1 MSMAQA
7 RRKRRE
13 MRTRRHAQTFRDPKA
28 APEEESGGR
37 ARGTRIALVAG
48 TVVALIAVGGVAYA
62 LLSGGSSAAEQP
74 AATASDPMAA
84 LAGHPLQAPE
94 CTPVKGPRWVYPKG
108 PPVKGLPPVVAK
120 ISSPIYEVFAINYP
134 CSEASTWIHK
144 LSREKIPI
152 LHSGNLTVLK
162 GPKGY
167 YCSAYP
173 DANGLAYAG
182 ACQSKGGGGCVVGK
196 NAEGRQ
202 YPDGRGCKLTG
213 GQKAFGWNW
222 NVANRRVVF
231 QPNPDTGV
239 VQLIHLSGS
248 DTNVV
253 FRYLNGSY
261 QLQVLNTSGIGYL
274 NGFAWEPSAG
284 WKVTKIKSSTGA
296 SCTLTAAGKILCK
309 GSVKPPTCLCTD
321 DGGSVEITF
330 TASPTTKKSGYL
342 FGGEP
347 WQFKITKMTP
357 VPYIIPGSPDEAQK
371 RGGV

>member
-1 MSMAQA
+1 MAQA

-13 MRTRRHAQTFRDPKA
+13 IRARRQAEASRGPKA
-28 APEEESGGR
+28 APEEEVGGSGR
-37 ARGTRIALVAG
+37 RWRIALLAG
-48 TVVALIAVGGVAYA
+48 LVVVLIAAGGLAYA
-62 LLSGGSSAAEQP
+62 LFSGGSSAGGQQAV
-74 AATASDPMAA
+74 AVSDPMAA

-94 CTPVKGPRWVYPKG
+94 CTPVKGVRWVYPKG
-108 PPVKGLPPVVAK
+108 PPVRGLPPIVAK
-120 ISSPIYEVFAINYP
+120 ISSNIYEVFAINYP

-144 LSREKIPI
+144 LSGEKIPI
-152 LHSGNLTVLK
+152 LHSGNVTVLK

-173 DANGLAYAG
+173 DANGVAYAG

-202 YPDGRGCKLTG
+202 YAEGHGCKLTG
-213 GQKAFGWNW
+213 GDKAFGWNW

-231 QPNPDTGV
+231 QPNPDTGA

-248 DTNVV
+248 DTNLV

-274 NGFAWEPSAG
+274 NGFTWVPSAG
-284 WKVTKIKSSTGA
+284 WKVTKIKSSSGA
-296 SCTLTAAGKILCK
+296 SCTLTTAGKVSCK
-309 GSVKPPTCLCTD
+309 GSVQPPTCLCTD
-321 DGGSVEITF
+321 DGGSVIVNF

-342 FGGEP
+342 FGGAP